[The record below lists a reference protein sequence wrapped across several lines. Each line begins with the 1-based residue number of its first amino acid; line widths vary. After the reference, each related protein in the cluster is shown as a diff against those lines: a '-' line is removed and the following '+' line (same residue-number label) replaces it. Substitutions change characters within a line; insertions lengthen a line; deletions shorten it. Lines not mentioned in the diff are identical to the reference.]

1 METRNRWAV
10 IAVTLGALALLLP
23 LPAAAQ
29 ESGAEIVRTI
39 MDRSEARLE
48 GVDSVTVVQE
58 TTTPLGT
65 TRRQELRLV
74 KGTRGGRT
82 MLVPEAGQSAA
93 QVMPPASLF
102 AKGDSLRDRSVLRG
116 RSEVDGHGVYVV
128 AIPDLAGLDF
138 GQGALSGASGRSVE
152 ADSAIAHVDAESYV
166 PRRIETYGRIDMGGR
181 ERAFDAIIRL
191 GDYREVR
198 GYLHPFRTEIQVNV
212 EGMGEQ
218 MQALMQKMQE
228 SGTDSA
234 RRAMMEQAMAA
245 MMGGGISITSTV
257 TELRVNGRGPS
268 GGG

>member
-10 IAVTLGALALLLP
+10 FAATLGAFALLLP

-29 ESGAEIVRTI
+29 ESGAEIVRTM

-74 KGTRGGRT
+74 KDTRAGRT
-82 MLVPEAGQSAA
+82 MLVPVGGQPAA

-102 AKGDSLRDRSVLRG
+102 AKGDSMRDRSVLRG
-116 RSEVDGHGVYVV
+116 RSEVDGHAVYVL

-152 ADSAIAHVDAESYV
+152 ADSAIAHVDVESYV
-166 PRRIETYGRIDMGGR
+166 PRRIETYGRIEMGGR

-198 GYLHPFRTEIQVNV
+198 GYLHPFRTDIQVNV

-218 MQALMQKMQE
+218 MQSLMQKMQE

-245 MMGGGISITSTV
+245 MMGGGMTVVSTV
-257 TELRVNGRGPS
+257 KEVRVNGSRSS
-268 GGG
+268 GG